1 MNKPG
6 QVIVGLDQNVPVIE
20 GECPKCKIGHRS
32 MILMD
37 FIPHEIKKE
46 EGIIYMKCVGCFS
59 IYQTKIK
66 HVVEE

>member
-1 MNKPG
+1 MTDNPG
-6 QVIVGLDQNVPVIE
+6 QILVGLDRNVPVIE
-20 GECPKCKIGHRS
+20 GECPKCKIGRRS

-37 FIPHEIKKE
+37 FVPHPKCD

-66 HVVEE
+66 HVVEQ